1 MVLAGLVV
9 GIVGLWNLS
18 RFYLGTSKTQS
29 VGLSNESARYLESIF
44 SGQIPPRFD
53 SYENAGFGDASF
65 IFQYPLQIWIR
76 IPASLL
82 GFSGSASRSINFIT
96 TIGFFLWGLR
106 KVDAFF
112 KTRNFTLARII
123 VVVLSFVALEI
134 LNSELSIAL
143 MLVPWLVWVS
153 ARFVK
158 AGLAYGKHSRS
169 QAISK
174 EGLTLVFILS
184 LSALT
189 SATALAVGVGVL
201 IGVAVIKSKAQVRT
215 IVICLL
221 WALANSIWFLLPQY
235 AERAEVIIDHSS
247 GSFNAKTFDEKK
259 ASEIFDDYPN
269 QNVISPNAAVKII
282 PDQRARHTNSF
293 TVIVPEKSLLI
304 QKTMYFPGWRVKAND
319 QPVTLENPADHA
331 GLVAYQLEAGTH
343 LVTSQMTQLT
353 IPRIV
358 GNSLS
363 IVSVAIWVWC
373 MQKAKRLGMTNV
385 QRLFR
390 ISLSSKERLAKIMR
404 KFWRRQNQ

>member
-1 MVLAGLVV
+1 MSSNTPAAIFVMGVLGSLV
-9 GIVGLWNLS
+9 IW
-18 RFYLGTSKTQS
+18 YI
-29 VGLSNESARYLESIF
+29 ASIF
-44 SGQIPPRFD
+44 PPQTVSPLTSSYAMAQQYYHALYEGQFPPRFMSND
-53 SYENAGFGDASF
+53 NNGYGSLLF
-65 IFQYPLQIWIR
+65 IEQYPLRLWVNL
-76 IPASLL
+76 P
-82 GFSGSASRSINFIT
+82 FI
-96 TIGFFLWGLR
+96 
-106 KVDAFF
+106 
-112 KTRNFTLARII
+112 
-123 VVVLSFVALEI
+123 
-134 LNSELSIAL
+134 
-143 MLVPWLVWVS
+143 
-153 ARFVK
+153 
-158 AGLAYGKHSRS
+158 
-169 QAISK
+169 
-174 EGLTLVFILS
+174 
-184 LSALT
+184 
-189 SATALAVGVGVL
+189 AVGVGELASGLL
-201 IGVAVIKSKAQVRT
+201 ISLLIAAISLRGMQKLLINGECMRLMSLGFSLLCAWLSLSDNILGITLCFLPWMGWFMHRVIEKSKLKFSTRT
-215 IVICLL
+215 LLLDKESIIFIIFTALWLLSSSQALFLSIGLIAGFTTVTKKINTQLLFMLGISLSLVAWHWLPAIIESKKDSINEPNIV
-221 WALANSIWFLLPQY
+221 A
-235 AERAEVIIDHSS
+235 
-247 GSFNAKTFDEKK
+247 AKN
-259 ASEIFDDYPN
+259 IFDDYPN

-373 MQKAKRLGMTNV
+373 MQKAKRPGMTNV